1 MTTSELKI
9 KMFEQI
15 DALDKTKFLELY
27 GVFLNYVNGQ
37 KDIPDW
43 NSLTV
48 NQKKGILEAIDELD
62 AGKGI
67 PNNFVLDKFRKKYS
81 NA

>member
-1 MTTSELKI
+1 
-9 KMFEQI
+9 MFEQI

-67 PNNFVLDKFRKKYS
+67 PNDFVLDKFRKKYS